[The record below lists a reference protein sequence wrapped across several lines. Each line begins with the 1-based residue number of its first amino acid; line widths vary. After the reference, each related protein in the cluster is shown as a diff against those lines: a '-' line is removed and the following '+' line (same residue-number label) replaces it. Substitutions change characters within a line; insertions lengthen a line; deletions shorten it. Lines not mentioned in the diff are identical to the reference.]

1 MGNQLN
7 LGAMKIRL
15 TFLLRL
21 TLRAN
26 DRMINEGR
34 SQRLIETQ
42 LSEIIS
48 DGIHLIYKH
57 RFDHGFSETE
67 NEIRNGIGIGNVI
80 LDEFIKISDEI
91 VAECKGKPLSLT
103 IVKRELIILAGIE
116 RLMKTLKELFKGKE
130 VING

>member
-1 MGNQLN
+1 MGNLLN

-57 RFDHGFSETE
+57 RYDNAFSETE

-103 IVKRELIILAGIE
+103 IVKRELIILAGID

-130 VING
+130 EINA